1 MGFRKTLQR
10 IRENFTWQTMNNDV
24 RKFVAQCIDY
34 QLVKYEPA
42 KPRGLLCPLPV
53 PARPWEDL
61 SMDFIAGLPAYRG
74 NTCILVIVDQFSKG
88 LHLGMLPPSHTAQTV
103 AQLFMELV
111 EKLHG
116 MPRSII
122 SDRDPLFI
130 SKFWQ
135 ALFRLSGTKLK
146 MSSAYHPQTDGQ
158 TEVANRII
166 EQYFRAFV
174 HRKPQLWGHFL
185 LWVEWSYNTSIHS
198 STGMT
203 PFEIT
208 FGCKPPAFPQYVAG
222 TTTVDTVD
230 DLLSQREAIFTLL
243 RQKLLKKAQTRM
255 KAITNERRRDHE
267 FQVGDWVLVRLR
279 PFRQTT
285 AAGAN
290 HSKLARRF
298 YGPFQVIEKTGPI
311 AYKLAL
317 LDHLRIHPM
326 FHCSNL
332 KPFRGITP
340 SGRASPDDSGQST
353 GFHSVSY
360 SSSQNDSLRDRT
372 QLSGASSVARPSSRR
387 DFIGRVDGLSSNTP
401 P

>member
-1 MGFRKTLQR
+1 
-10 IRENFTWQTMNNDV
+10 
-24 RKFVAQCIDY
+24 
-34 QLVKYEPA
+34 
-42 KPRGLLCPLPV
+42 
-53 PARPWEDL
+53 
-61 SMDFIAGLPAYRG
+61 MDFIAGLPAYRG

-208 FGCKPPAFPQYVAG
+208 FGRKPPTFPQYVAG
-222 TTTVDTVD
+222 TTTVDAVD

-243 RQKLLKKAQTRM
+243 RQKLLRAQTQM
-255 KAITNERRRDHE
+255 KAIVDEHRRDHK
-267 FQVGDWVLVRLR
+267 FQISD
-279 PFRQTT
+279 
-285 AAGAN
+285 
-290 HSKLARRF
+290 
-298 YGPFQVIEKTGPI
+298 
-311 AYKLAL
+311 
-317 LDHLRIHPM
+317 
-326 FHCSNL
+326 
-332 KPFRGITP
+332 
-340 SGRASPDDSGQST
+340 
-353 GFHSVSY
+353 
-360 SSSQNDSLRDRT
+360 
-372 QLSGASSVARPSSRR
+372 
-387 DFIGRVDGLSSNTP
+387 
-401 P
+401 